1 MFDYQQKKKIRK
13 VIYSKITLAVLFVAI
28 IILAKAN
35 YSIYKKEVLSNE
47 NYNIVKND
55 FDSLKERK
63 VVLESEI
70 KRLKT
75 SEGVE
80 EEIRSKFDVSKPG
93 EIVVNVIDNSSST
106 LIENKNKGVNLWQ
119 KITNLFK

>member
-13 VIYSKITLAVLFVAI
+13 VIYSKITLVVLFIFI

-35 YSIYKKEVLSNE
+35 YGIFKKERLSRE
-47 NYNIVKND
+47 NYNIVKDD
-55 FDSLKERK
+55 FDSLKGRK

-70 KRLKT
+70 SRLKT

-93 EIVVNVIDNSSST
+93 EVVVNIIDSGSST
-106 LIENKNKGVNLWQ
+106 SIEGEEVGVGFWNKIINW
-119 KITNLFK
+119 FK